1 MFVGWFFSSVRNFI
15 YPSWP
20 VRIAFHL
27 GEDEDPRFE
36 VASRISAA
44 RPGPKPRRCGG
55 ADRKGIREGG
65 PGLGLRRR
73 DAGRMPRGASRDCLR
88 PRKPP
93 TPPAAAEASNSH
105 TPQAVCGSSIIH
117 SSQIWAGTG
126 TVFICNSQP
135 SPLTMLLHL
144 IFSKFASLFFRRNH
158 IARGSRR
165 PLVAQTAMEILFK

>member
-15 YPSWP
+15 YSSWP

-27 GEDEDPRFE
+27 GEDEVPRFE

-65 PGLGLRRR
+65 LGLGLRRR
-73 DAGRMPRGASRDCLR
+73 DAGRMPRGAGRDCLR

-93 TPPAAAEASNSH
+93 TPPAAAEASQLFRIATAAAAALLDFLKMFIRNSAFNCL
-105 TPQAVCGSSIIH
+105 T
-117 SSQIWAGTG
+117 SQ
-126 TVFICNSQP
+126 
-135 SPLTMLLHL
+135 
-144 IFSKFASLFFRRNH
+144 K
-158 IARGSRR
+158 
-165 PLVAQTAMEILFK
+165 

>member
-36 VASRISAA
+36 LASRISAA

-88 PRKPP
+88 PRKPL
-93 TPPAAAEASNSH
+93 TPPAAAEASQWLRIATAAAAALLDFLKMFIRNSAFNCL
-105 TPQAVCGSSIIH
+105 T
-117 SSQIWAGTG
+117 SQ
-126 TVFICNSQP
+126 
-135 SPLTMLLHL
+135 
-144 IFSKFASLFFRRNH
+144 K
-158 IARGSRR
+158 
-165 PLVAQTAMEILFK
+165 